1 LLHRRRICCELKIEK
16 LVWVDDAGVIVNPM
30 LVRGQLLGGMAQG
43 IGEAL
48 MEKMVY
54 DQDGQLL
61 TGSLMD
67 YAIPRATDVPP
78 VLIDKIETVSPA
90 NALGAKGVGEAG
102 CIGIPAAVVNAVADA
117 LSVHGIDHLDM
128 PLTSEKIWRAL
139 QSGKH
144 LAEIVS

>member
-1 LLHRRRICCELKIEK
+1 
-16 LVWVDDAGVIVNPM
+16 M

-48 MEKMVY
+48 MEKIVY

-67 YAIPRATDVPP
+67 YAIPRAADVPP
-78 VLIDKIETVSPA
+78 VIIDKIETVSPA

-102 CIGIPAAVVNAVADA
+102 CIGVPAAVANAVIDA
-117 LSVHGIDHLDM
+117 LSVHGINHLDM
-128 PLTSEKIWRAL
+128 PLTNEKIWRAL

-144 LAEIVS
+144 PGETAR